1 MTLRQRLIL
10 VLGILAF
17 VTVIANGFSFLMYLH
32 LAEAA
37 GKVDA
42 RLLIDANASRNWM
55 VIVTVVASV
64 IGLAAFV
71 QLARI
76 LLQLLGGEPQ
86 YVADVVNRIAAGDLA
101 VRVETKPGEEGS
113 LLAAIAGMQTNLHRM
128 TEHLQ
133 RTAASLRRNA
143 DTFQDLT
150 NGMQSSVTEQTS
162 AAHATAGIVTQLAA
176 GIQEVANQ
184 TSAVDRLADASL
196 ERTRE
201 GNESLSMMIG
211 ELSQAETAIRDMTDT
226 ARAFIDSASAITSM
240 TREVRDIAD
249 QTNLLALNAAIEAAR
264 AGEQGR
270 GFAVV
275 ADEVRKLAE
284 KSALTA
290 NQIDG
295 VTKGLEHQA
304 GMVKATLDRG
314 LGALSSSQEF
324 LETVAVSLGE
334 TNQSVMQTTAGV
346 ESINAAVGNQTRASA
361 DISANIDRILTMA
374 ANSESMVAQVLTTTR
389 ELEELADTLDTAVKH
404 FRL

>member
-150 NGMQSSVTEQTS
+150 SGMQSSVTEQTS

-334 TNQSVMQTTAGV
+334 TTQSVMQTTAGV

>member
-334 TNQSVMQTTAGV
+334 TTQSVMQTTAGV

>member
-42 RLLIDANASRNWM
+42 KLLIDANASRNWM

-150 NGMQSSVTEQTS
+150 SGMQSSVTEQTS

-334 TNQSVMQTTAGV
+334 TTQSVMQTTAGV